1 MWILK
6 IALLVMGITV
16 TALAAP
22 DVQSLDDAAYAQVAS
37 TTAAGK

>member
-22 DVQSLDDAAYAQVAS
+22 DVQSLDDAAYAQAATANVAS
-37 TTAAGK
+37 H